1 MKKGNLFYD
10 FIQCIFFVCDINLNG
25 ILWLTTQCLLTCLY
39 CCVLEALNFCFMKS
53 APFQSVLEKEAFQVP
68 YLQTHLK
75 KEQLKMM
82 MNTKGCS
89 ESETKAPR
97 GAMSPLLHSMHYK
110 IHAYGLPIEQLI
122 DTMCYC

>member
-1 MKKGNLFYD
+1 MHSEPRQQCEDQKENKMKED
-10 FIQCIFFVCDINLNG
+10 HPA
-25 ILWLTTQCLLTCLY
+25 
-39 CCVLEALNFCFMKS
+39 ALAGRDLQVFFCFPPQEGK
-53 APFQSVLEKEAFQVP
+53 APVRTKQ
-68 YLQTHLK
+68 QTHLK

-110 IHAYGLPIEQLI
+110 IHAYGLPTEQLI